1 MTATNR
7 IDGALQQ
14 LQRGGLVVVADDQDR
29 EGEGDLIG
37 LAEKMTP
44 ATVNTM
50 VTQARGLLCVPMA
63 PAQVQRLGLEPMAQE
78 QDAFGTA
85 FLQGTDAK
93 ATTTGISAADRATTI
108 RQLANPQTTPAD
120 FYHPGHIFPLQARQG
135 GVLARNG
142 HTEAAVDLARLAGAM
157 PVAAIIEILKDD
169 GTMMRQS
176 ELRAFARQAGYPFI
190 TIAELQAYRKAQ
202 LQRKLRRLAPV
213 QLPTQYGTFQLT
225 AYQTSADQEPAL
237 LISQGEISAEEP
249 LLLRVHSEC
258 LTGDVF
264 GSLRCDCGEQ
274 LAAALQTIAAAGH
287 GAVLYLRQE
296 GRGIGLANK
305 LAAYRLQEAGL
316 DTVEANQQL
325 GFAPDERD
333 YELAAA
339 ILRDQGVTELDLMTN
354 NPDKLTQLANAGI
367 TVRKRIP
374 LEIKPH
380 ATNRDYLA
388 TKKHKMQ
395 HLLREID

>member
-1 MTATNR
+1 MTRAER
-7 IDGALQQ
+7 VKAAVRQLQQ
-14 LQRGGLVVVADDQDR
+14 GGLVVVADDQDR

-44 ATVNTM
+44 ATVNRM

-63 PAQVQRLGLEPMAQE
+63 PEQVQRLGLQPMAHE

-93 ATTTGISAADRATTI
+93 ATSTGISAVDRATTI
-108 RQLANPQTTPAD
+108 QRLANPHATHDD
-120 FYHPGHIFPLQARQG
+120 FYHPGHLFPLQARQG

-142 HTEAAVDLARLAGAM
+142 HTEAAVDLAKLAGAM
-157 PVAAIIEILKDD
+157 PVAVIIEILRPD
-169 GTMMRQS
+169 GTMMRQA
-176 ELRAFARQAGYPFI
+176 ELQEFAQRQGYPFI
-190 TIAELQAYRKAQ
+190 TIADLQAYRKEQVQQQ
-202 LQRKLRRLAPV
+202 LQRLEPV
-213 QLPTQYGTFQLT
+213 QLPTQFGTFQLT
-225 AYQTSADQEPAL
+225 AYQTTTNEEPAL
-237 LISQGEISAEEP
+237 LISKGRVTADEP

-258 LTGDVF
+258 FTGDVL

-274 LAAALQTIAAAGH
+274 LATAFQTISANSH

-305 LAAYRLQEAGL
+305 LAAYRLQEQGL
-316 DTVEANQQL
+316 DTVEANQEL

-333 YELAAA
+333 YELVAA
-339 ILRDQGVTELDLMTN
+339 ILRDQGVTTIDLMTN
-354 NPDKLTQLANAGI
+354 NPDKIEQLESAGI
-367 TVRKRIP
+367 IVRKRVP
-374 LEIKPH
+374 LEIPPH
-380 ATNRDYLA
+380 ATNRAYLE

-395 HLLREID
+395 HMLKEID